1 MGGCASKRS
10 VGIGIRPIES
20 LEPPKEDK
28 DIYYNSKLAAVRPIM
43 VSQMETSPRVAEI
56 NKRFGI

>member
-20 LEPPKEDK
+20 VEPKAEKEV
-28 DIYYNSKLAAVRPIM
+28 YHTSKLAAVRPSMSGPIE
-43 VSQMETSPRVAEI
+43 VSPRVAEI

>member
-28 DIYYNSKLAAVRPIM
+28 EVYYNSKLVAVRPSM
-43 VSQMETSPRVAEI
+43 GAPKEVSPRVAEI